1 MGETTTNFLIGLL
14 CVILGILIIIIYSSE
29 NKKRSLFSINFQ
41 TAGII
46 LIIIGIGL
54 IVRAIR
60 K

>member
-14 CVILGILIIIIYSSE
+14 CVILGILIHIIYYRQ
-29 NKKRSLFSINFQ
+29 KKEKDPISFHFQ
-41 TAGII
+41 NVGNI